1 MRKLVRFAAVAIS
14 LLTAPIA
21 AAQDRF
27 AGVEIT
33 SEPVSGNVYMLK
45 GAGGNIAVLVGEDG
59 TFMVDD
65 QYAPLTTKIQKA
77 VAGLAQ
83 QPLRFVINTH
93 WHGDH
98 TGGNENLGKSGALIV
113 AHENVRKRV
122 STEQFIEAFQ
132 RTVEPSP
139 PDALPVI
146 TFTDATTFYWN
157 GDRVKVQHVGPAH
170 TDGDSIVYF
179 AEADVIHMGD
189 VYFNGNYPFIDLSSG
204 GSVNGMITAMDTA
217 LAMAGENTK
226 IIPGHGPL
234 SHRAELQ
241 QQRNILAEL
250 RDKVKA
256 MVGEGQT
263 RQEVIDAKP
272 TAEFD
277 AQYGQ
282 GFMTPDI
289 WTGIVYDSLMRSQ
302 KKS

>member
-1 MRKLVRFAAVAIS
+1 MKNVVGSVALAVSVLVASFAS
-14 LLTAPIA
+14 
-21 AAQDRF
+21 AQDRF
-27 AGVEIT
+27 ANVEIS
-33 SEPVSGNVYMLK
+33 SELVSGNVYMLK

-65 QYAPLTTKIQKA
+65 QYAPLTAKIQQA
-77 VAGLAQ
+77 VAELAK

-122 STEQFIEAFQ
+122 STEQFIEAFK
-132 RTVEPSP
+132 RKVEPSP
-139 PDALPVI
+139 PEALPVI

-170 TDGDSIVYF
+170 TDGDSIVHF

-189 VYFNGNYPFIDLSSG
+189 IYFNGNYPFIDLSSG
-204 GSVNGMITAMDTA
+204 GSVDGMIAAMDTA
-217 LAMAGENTK
+217 LAMAGEDTK

-234 SHRAELQ
+234 SNRAELQ
-241 QQRNILAEL
+241 QQRNILAGL

-256 MVGEGQT
+256 MVDEGKT
-263 RQEVIDAKP
+263 RQEVISAKP

-289 WTGIVYDSLMRSQ
+289 WTGIVYDSLTQS
-302 KKS
+302 

>member
-1 MRKLVRFAAVAIS
+1 MKNVVGSVALAVSVLAAS
-14 LLTAPIA
+14 FTS
-21 AAQDRF
+21 AQDRF
-27 AGVEIT
+27 ANVEIS
-33 SEPVSGNVYMLK
+33 SEAVSGNVYMLK

-65 QYAPLTTKIQKA
+65 QYAPLTAKIQQA
-77 VAGLAQ
+77 VAELAK

-122 STEQFIEAFQ
+122 STEQFIEAFK
-132 RTVEPSP
+132 RKVEPSP
-139 PDALPVI
+139 PEALPVI

-170 TDGDSIVYF
+170 TDGDSIVHF

-189 VYFNGNYPFIDLSSG
+189 IYFNGNYPFIDLSSG
-204 GSVNGMITAMDTA
+204 GSVDGMIAAMDTA
-217 LAMAGENTK
+217 LAMAGEDTK

-234 SHRAELQ
+234 SNRAELQ
-241 QQRNILAEL
+241 QQRNILAGL

-256 MVGEGQT
+256 MVDEGKT
-263 RQEVIDAKP
+263 RQEVISAKP

-277 AQYGQ
+277 SQYGQ

-289 WTGIVYDSLMRSQ
+289 WTGIVYDSLTQS
-302 KKS
+302 